1 MNLSADA
8 LHVWCAYPADY
19 AKRDSVAYQTALS
32 WLSTEEMTRWRSFRF
47 DKHRNEYL
55 ATRALIRTTLSN
67 YYEIAP
73 ETWFFPRNSYGK
85 PSAKPIIDLQFNLS
99 NTLGLIVCL
108 VSRNGSVG
116 IDTEPLS
123 RAEEIDS
130 VATEYFSDL
139 ELTELNS
146 LSSQARPDRS
156 LSLWTLKEAYIKA
169 RGYGLSIPLDK
180 FSFLFNK
187 TDNLQLLI
195 DNSLNDRTENWRY
208 GLLEFANHRI
218 AYCASIKHH
227 PTLTLFE
234 SRTISPPKIVSVDE
248 YKILTAES

>member
-19 AKRDSVAYQTALS
+19 AKQDSVAYQTALS
-32 WLSTEEMTRWRSFRF
+32 WLSTEEMARWRSFRF

-73 ETWFFPRNSYGK
+73 EAWFFPRNSYGK

-108 VSRNGSVG
+108 VSQNGSVG

-123 RAEEIDS
+123 RAEEINS

>member
-8 LHVWCAYPADY
+8 LHIWCTYPADY
-19 AKRDSVAYQTALS
+19 AKQDSVAYQTALS
-32 WLSTEEMTRWRSFRF
+32 WLSTEEMARWRSFRF

-67 YYEIAP
+67 YYAIAP
-73 ETWFFPRNSYGK
+73 EAWFFPRNSYGK

-108 VSRNGSVG
+108 VSQKGSVG

-123 RAEEIDS
+123 RAEEINS
-130 VATEYFSDL
+130 VATEYFSDF
-139 ELTELNS
+139 ELTELKS
-146 LSSQARPDRS
+146 LSIKSRPDRS

-187 TDNLQLLI
+187 AHNVQLLI
-195 DNSLNDRTENWRY
+195 DDSLNDCSENWRY
-208 GLLEFANHRI
+208 GLLEFSNHRI

-227 PTLTLFE
+227 PTFTLFE
-234 SRTISPPKIVSVDE
+234 SRTMSPPKIVSVNE
-248 YKILTAES
+248 YKILTAQS